1 MRQRLSWI
9 NQLTPNLHTGDTYV
23 WMSMQQLGG
32 GPPGDED
39 YFNLEDEETQ
49 EASSGERNP
58 NVSAWDPEK
67 MELLRIVDRLLEE
80 RRNLPPSPAE
90 QPVLHKVKLPPFRG
104 KKMATWLGL
113 TEAVLEDNSLR
124 DPRVMYKTMLLQ
136 KSTTTCWRG
145 PGGSRVGQAHVAKP
159 VGLCSGLI
167 VREREWEEIAG
178 L

>member
-1 MRQRLSWI
+1 
-9 NQLTPNLHTGDTYV
+9 
-23 WMSMQQLGG
+23 MSMQQLGG

-80 RRNLPPSPAE
+80 RRNLPPRPAE

-124 DPRVMYKTMLLQ
+124 DPRVMYIVQDHAPPKVHHNVLERA
-136 KSTTTCWRG
+136 RG
-145 PGGSRVGQAHVAKP
+145 VPCRPGSCSEASWP
-159 VGLCSGLI
+159 V
-167 VREREWEEIAG
+167 
-178 L
+178 